1 MNKRVMMNK
10 VDAVMQ
16 VLPRRKKNVTA
27 RLALTLIFAGFFQN
41 ALAAY
46 PEKAIYFIVPFAP
59 GGPVDATM
67 RLVGNAMSKSVGKS
81 VVVDYKAGAN
91 SIIGTEHVAK
101 SAPDGY
107 TILVMT
113 PSLAINAALM
123 DKLPYDSLNDFA
135 PITMLATTPFMLTA
149 HPALP
154 ANTIKELIAF
164 GKSKPGYL
172 NFAVGGAPSQMTA
185 ELFRSLADMK
195 VTFVPYKGA
204 GPAFAD
210 LVAGQ
215 VHLLFSSS
223 VGSLPFIKSG
233 RLKALSVTGLQRTF
247 VAPDVPTVA
256 ESGFPGFE
264 ASSWFGLMAPAKT
277 AKPIVDKL
285 QQEVAAAL
293 KTPEVMSILATQGA
307 DAGGMKPEEFGAYF
321 RGEFE
326 KWGKVIRTSGI
337 KF

>member
-1 MNKRVMMNK
+1 MNQGIVISRDGCGVRNMLMGAS
-10 VDAVMQ
+10 V
-16 VLPRRKKNVTA
+16 
-27 RLALTLIFAGFFQN
+27 ALTFLLVLAFATGIKS
-41 ALAAY
+41 AVAAY
-46 PEKAIYFIVPFAP
+46 PERPIHFVVPFAP

-67 RLVGNAMSKSVGKS
+67 RLVGNSMSKTVGKS
-81 VVVDYKAGAN
+81 VVVEYKAGAN
-91 SIIGTEHVAK
+91 SVIGTDHVAK

-113 PSLAINAALM
+113 PSLAINAAIM

-135 PITMLATTPFMLTA
+135 PITLLAATPFMLTA

-154 ANTIKELIAF
+154 ANSLKELIAF
-164 GKSKPGYL
+164 GRSNPGYL
-172 NFAVGGAPSQMTA
+172 NFAVGGAPSHLTA
-185 ELFRSLADMK
+185 ELFRSSAEMK

-223 VGSLPFIKSG
+223 VGSLPFVKSG
-233 RLKALSVTGLQRTF
+233 RLKALAVTGPQRTF

-264 ASSWFGLMAPAKT
+264 ASSWFGVMAPART
-277 AKPIVDKL
+277 ARPVIDKL
-285 QQEVAAAL
+285 QQEIAAAL
-293 KTPEVMSILATQGA
+293 KTPEVVGTLANQGA
-307 DAGGMKPEEFGAYF
+307 DAGGMAPEEFGAYF
-321 RGEFE
+321 RREYE
-326 KWGKVIRTSGI
+326 KWGKVIRASGI